1 MDLPISD
8 AAESAL
14 GECAP
19 GDGCAPGVGADADA
33 AKGLSACKAP
43 CGENEGEREGGAP
56 KRIAVFCVGN
66 KLYLDDGV
74 GPAVYE
80 EVLARYDVPANVTF
94 HDVGCMSMDMIESVR
109 ENDLIITV
117 DAVDG
122 TGAAPGTVFRFAPQ
136 DMARNVQ
143 ARTSLHD
150 MRLAD
155 LFDAAALLGYSS
167 DGVCLGLQVQNRNPV
182 EFMVGLT
189 PAVYDALPLLIDTL
203 LAELAKN
210 GSPLVDKVSGRPVV
224 DGSQPFSYGA
234 LR

>member
-1 MDLPISD
+1 MGMAGAGGCFSGGCKPAAADVTGARVANEQPAHD
-8 AAESAL
+8 APA
-14 GECAP
+14 
-19 GDGCAPGVGADADA
+19 
-33 AKGLSACKAP
+33 
-43 CGENEGEREGGAP
+43 

-80 EVLARYDVPANVTF
+80 EVLARYDVPENVAF

-109 ENDLIITV
+109 ENDLLITV

-122 TGAAPGTVFRFAPQ
+122 TGAAPGTVFRYLPE
-136 DMARNVQ
+136 DMARSAQ

-155 LFDAAALLGYSS
+155 LFDAAALLGYSAE
-167 DGVCLGLQVQNRNPV
+167 GVCLGLQVQNRNPV
-182 EFMVGLT
+182 EFVVGLT
-189 PAVYDALPLLIDTL
+189 PAVYDAVPLLIDAL

-210 GSPLVDKVSGRPVV
+210 GAPLVDKLSGKPVI
-224 DGSQPFSYGA
+224 DGSQPFSYMQGED
-234 LR
+234 